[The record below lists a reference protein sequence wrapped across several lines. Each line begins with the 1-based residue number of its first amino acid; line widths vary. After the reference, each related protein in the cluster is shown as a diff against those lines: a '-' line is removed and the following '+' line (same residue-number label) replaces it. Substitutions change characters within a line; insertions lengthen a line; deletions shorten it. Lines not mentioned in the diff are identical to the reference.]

1 MDKLKE
7 VISKINNLWLT
18 VVVICTVI
26 AVLFVITPFIKG
38 TLVNDI
44 NRVYDQYDLIT
55 EIKTDYI
62 AETITISTGSTSWFD
77 VTDKT
82 KTYKLQKVY
91 LSSIIEIDNSVYAPT
106 IIDGIL
112 HIPDTYPR

>member
-1 MDKLKE
+1 MNKLKE
-7 VISKINNLWLT
+7 VISKINDLWLT
-18 VVVICTVI
+18 VIVICTVI

-44 NRVYDQYDLIT
+44 NRIYDQYDLIT
-55 EIKTDYI
+55 QIETDYV
-62 AETITISTGSTSWFD
+62 AETITISTDSTSWFD

-82 KTYKLQKVY
+82 KTYRLQKVY

-106 IIDGIL
+106 IIDGVL